1 MNKRHI
7 AGATLCGI
15 FGISAVLSTASAAT
29 FVVNALNDAIDNVVG
44 DGVCATAANTCT
56 LRAAVM
62 EANANPD
69 ADIIE
74 LSIAAPRTAPY
85 VVSIRNSVV
94 NPWGENQPNTAEG
107 DIDITSSVV
116 IRGTDPAQSVIWSN
130 ANAGHRDR
138 HFQVTPAFGPG
149 ASAIDVT
156 FENVTMTGG
165 YQPQENWGGG
175 AILVSSVQNGP
186 ALAPVPKVTLRNV
199 VLEANYSYVTG
210 GGISNYGGEILIED
224 SVIRRNRTPYTPNN
238 TSGGQQ
244 GSPDGVSFVGGG
256 QGGGIAN
263 WSGVMTVRRSLVDEN
278 IAQVGGGIYNQDAS
292 SVPSEVI
299 LEDSVV
305 TANQAFMGAGI
316 FSMARGTWDFQG
328 SGNFAK
334 YGLVLN
340 RAVMETNIAEFAG
353 GAIYNI
359 GSALVNNSNIVS
371 NSAQDAA
378 GNPNYRNKGGGI
390 YNSGRV
396 LDVVSSTVAGND
408 AQDVRTQK
416 PNADESY
423 GGDEIF
429 IDYANATSG
438 SPQNSQGYRFT
449 IQNSIIG
456 DGPPS
461 APDLGPGVDDNCNGP
476 TGYEEY
482 IQSRGN
488 NIDSGSTCFAA
499 PQGVAIASLQPTDIT
514 NPANG
519 VGLGAPQDNGS
530 LSSLPDGAV
539 IASRALQPGSPA
551 IGAGAGCPGSDG
563 RGFARVGGCDIGA
576 FQVTVDETQGGNGA
590 PTPQADLISTTAGA
604 QVAVKVL
611 FNDRD
616 PDATDNITLVPGSVT
631 APANGTATI
640 SGSDIVYLPA
650 DGFGATAV
658 AEDTFTYDVSDG
670 TASATAVAT
679 VVVYPPDSNNAPT
692 TMPDSVATRAGSAV
706 TLDVLANDF
715 PGDPANPSAD
725 RGDVLKLV
733 SATLTNQSAGNLQVA
748 GSTVTFTPNTNF
760 SGEAPFTYVV
770 TDNRGGGPTNGA
782 GTITVNALP
791 TATGPSQ
798 TLAVAAG
805 QSVTERITG
814 NDPEGRP
821 LSYLVIAAP
830 SAGEVAFDATSAG
843 TFKYTAS
850 ASATAGSEDTF
861 TLGVSDGID
870 VAPVQ
875 IKVSITASDPQ
886 SPPTGEPVPAPA
898 TLQYDTVSMVRVQG
912 TMSAS
917 NMPTGAQFV
926 ITTEPTKGVVEVTNA
941 SSGTFTYTANAG
953 VTGTDSF
960 AFAVQVGQTV
970 SPSAVVTIQF
980 TAQGQPGGGGQPQQ
994 PSPVMAQDM
1003 PMTLDLGTMTQLTGK
1018 LKATIP
1024 EGGVPTFVIKSQ
1036 PTLGSVELTN
1046 ATTGEFIYTPDDGAT
1061 GEDKFTFSVSAITDS
1076 GQVSSTTDGTV
1087 SITIAAADGPSDP
1100 NPSSGA
1106 DPTPDSGGSTSSSG
1120 GSVDLAWL
1128 ALLAPLLVRRRC
1140 FNGATTNS

>member
-7 AGATLCGI
+7 AGVTLCGI

-29 FVVNALNDAIDNVVG
+29 FVVNALNDAVDDVVG
-44 DGVCATAANTCT
+44 DDICATAANTCT

-62 EANANPD
+62 EANAKPD

-74 LSIAAPRTAPY
+74 LSVAAPRTAPY
-85 VVSIRNSVV
+85 VVSIRNTVI
-94 NPWGENQPNTAEG
+94 NPWGESPANAAEG
-107 DIDITSSVV
+107 DMDISSSVT
-116 IRGTDPAQSVIWSN
+116 IRGTDPAQSVIW
-130 ANAGHRDR
+130 ANGNVGHRDR
-138 HFQVTPAFGPG
+138 MFQISPAFGPNPG
-149 ASAIDVT
+149 AIEVT

-165 YQPQENWGGG
+165 FQPQENAGGG

-186 ALAPVPKVTLRNV
+186 AVPVVPKVVLRNV
-199 VLEANYSYVTG
+199 VLETNYSYVTG
-210 GGISNYGGEILIED
+210 AGLSNYGGDVLIED
-224 SVIRRNRTPYTPNN
+224 SVIRQNRTPYTPNN
-238 TSGGQQ
+238 TSGGQNNT
-244 GSPDGVSFVGGG
+244 GGGESFAGGG
-256 QGGGIAN
+256 QGGGLAN
-263 WSGVMTVRRSLVDEN
+263 WSGIMTIRRSVIDDN

-292 SVPSEVI
+292 SIPSEVI
-299 LEDSVV
+299 LEDSLV

-316 FSMARGTWDFQG
+316 FSMARGTWDFQSGG
-328 SGNFAK
+328 SFAK

-340 RAVMETNIAEFAG
+340 RSVMETNIAEFAG

-371 NSAQDAA
+371 NSSQDAV

-396 LDVVSSTVAGND
+396 FDIVASTVAGNE
-408 AQDVRTQK
+408 AQDVRTQS

-438 SPQNSQGYRFT
+438 SPQNSQSYRFT

-461 APDLGPGVDDNCNGP
+461 APDLGAGVDDNCNGP
-476 TGYEEY
+476 AGYEGY
-482 IQSRGN
+482 IQSQGN

-499 PQGVAIASLQPTDIT
+499 PQGVAITSLQPTDIT

-519 VGLGAPQDNGS
+519 VGLAAPEDNGS
-530 LSSLPDGAV
+530 LSNLPDGAV
-539 IASRALQPGSPA
+539 IATRALQPGSPA

-576 FQVTVDETQGGNGA
+576 FQVAVDETQGGNGA

-604 QVAVKVL
+604 QVSVKVL
-611 FNDRD
+611 YNDRD
-616 PDATDNITLVPGSVT
+616 PDATDNIALVPGSVT
-631 APANGTATI
+631 APANGAATI
-640 SGSDIVYLPA
+640 SGSEIVYLPA
-650 DGFGATAV
+650 AGFGATTV
-658 AEDTFTYDVSDG
+658 AEDTFSYDVSDG

-692 TMPDSVATRAGSAV
+692 TMPDIITTRAGSAV

-715 PGDPANPSAD
+715 PGDPANPDAD

-733 SATLTNQSAGNLQVA
+733 SATLTNQSAGNLQTS
-748 GSTVTFTPNTNF
+748 GSGVIFTPNTDF
-760 SGEAPFTYVV
+760 SGEAAFTYVV
-770 TDNRGGGPTNGA
+770 TDNRDGGPTNGE

-814 NDPEGRP
+814 SDPEGRP

-830 SAGEVAFDATSAG
+830 SAGEVAFDATSPG
-843 TFKYTAS
+843 TFKYTPS

-870 VAPVQ
+870 VAPVE

-898 TLQYDTVSMVRVQG
+898 TLQYDTATMTRVQG

-953 VTGTDSF
+953 VTGSDSF

-970 SPSAVVTIQF
+970 SPSAIVTIQF
-980 TAQGQPGGGGQPQQ
+980 AAQGQPGGGGQPQQ
-994 PSPVMAQDM
+994 PSPVMPQDM

-1018 LKATIP
+1018 LKAVIP

-1036 PTLGSVELTN
+1036 PTLGSVNLTN
-1046 ATTGEFIYTPDDGAT
+1046 ATTGEFVYTPNDGAT
-1061 GEDKFTFSVSAITDS
+1061 GEDKFTFSVSAITNT

-1087 SITIAAADGPSDP
+1087 TITIAAADGPSDP
-1100 NPSSGA
+1100 NPASGA
-1106 DPTPDSGGSTSSSG
+1106 DPTTDSGGSSSG

-1128 ALLAPLLVRRRC
+1128 ALLVGPLFARRRR
-1140 FNGATTNS
+1140 FSGATTNG